1 MADNRLINED
11 IRDCYFDYKQAMLQR
26 FWWSRMSTKKSLASQ
41 QVKLGLVLEEKL
53 SAHSIPK
60 SDNRVE
66 FGLCF
71 PDELLRTCLKMVW
84 ELMKTS
90 WCPSPIGDSILRA
103 TQDVRK

>member
-1 MADNRLINED
+1 MLLRLQTSYVAKILVVKNVN
-11 IRDCYFDYKQAMLQR
+11 
-26 FWWSRMSTKKSLASQ
+26 KKSLASQ